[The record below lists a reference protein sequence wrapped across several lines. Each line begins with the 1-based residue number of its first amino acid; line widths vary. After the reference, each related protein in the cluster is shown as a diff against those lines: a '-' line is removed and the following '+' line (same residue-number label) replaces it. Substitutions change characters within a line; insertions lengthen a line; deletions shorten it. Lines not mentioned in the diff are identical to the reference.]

1 MPTWIKPTVS
11 KLAIIF
17 LGCFVYGIYSLII
30 VGPVYG
36 FYLYELVYFLNPGNR
51 WWSASLPN
59 LSYSFVVVLL
69 MLVMFFIK
77 RKEHVLNTI
86 QTMPQAK
93 WFILVFITYFIVGFF
108 AISHEI
114 HQRYLFDLFKLYI
127 VMFVAYRVLDT
138 NKKLETALFIY
149 LIGAAYIGY
158 EAFSVGRN
166 SLGRVEGIGM
176 VDVPEANGTAAA
188 LVPAIPILVYFF
200 WSKPWKTKLFVS
212 VLGVFIANGLVL
224 INSRGAFLGAAVGFG
239 YFLMYMFFSKYKL
252 PKQRMMIIF
261 LIMASFAGVI
271 RIADDA
277 FWERMNTIKGSSITS
292 TESSGGRRMNFWV
305 ATFDMLEDHPFGL
318 GIYGYQILSPLY
330 LDESLLDSHFRST
343 NMRAV
348 HSMWFQGLAEIGWL
362 GALFFLFLLKSIF
375 KQLKQAKKKLVN
387 SKLYKNYYFLISLE
401 AGLIGYMVAGSFI
414 NAFRTEIFYWM
425 IIFCIIGSSIVMHR
439 ENTDEPVKKGEGG
452 E

>member
-1 MPTWIKPTVS
+1 VS
-11 KLAIIF
+11 KLAFVF
-17 LGCFVYGIYSLII
+17 LACFAYGIFSLII

-77 RKEHVLNTI
+77 RKQHILNTLK
-86 QTMPQAK
+86 TMPQAK
-93 WFILVFITYFIVGFF
+93 WFALIFITYCLVHFV
-108 AISHEI
+108 AVSQEI

-127 VMFVAYRVLDT
+127 VMFVAYRVIDS
-138 NKKLETALFIY
+138 NNKLETALLIY
-149 LIGAAYIGY
+149 LIGSAYIGY
-158 EAFSVGRN
+158 EAFSIGRN

-200 WSKPWKTKLFVS
+200 WNKPWKTKLLVS
-212 VLGVFIANGLVL
+212 LLGVFIANGLVL

-239 YFLMYMFFSKYKL
+239 YFLIVMFFSKYKL

-261 LIMASFAGVI
+261 LIVASLVAVI

-277 FWERMNTIKGSSITS
+277 FWERMNTIQESSITNK
-292 TESSGGRRMNFWV
+292 ESSGGRRMNFWV

-330 LDESLLDSHFRST
+330 LDESLLDSHFRSS

-362 GALFFLFLLKSIF
+362 GALFFLLLLKSIF
-375 KQLKQAKKKLVN
+375 TQLKQAKKKLVN
-387 SKLYKNYYFLISLE
+387 AKLYENYYLIISLE
-401 AGLIGYMVAGSFI
+401 AALLGYMVAGSFI

-425 IIFCIIGSSIVMHR
+425 MTFCIIVSSIVLNSN
-439 ENTDEPVKKGEGG
+439 NTDKDSVVDKGMNG